1 MDSILNELNLECYSL
16 EEIDAMLN
24 ELDPEC
30 CPLYDEDGKYM
41 KSDSFLEQDD
51 IDKLLG
57 LTKNKG
63 K

>member
-1 MDSILNELNLECYSL
+1 MTEEEMDSI
-16 EEIDAMLN
+16 LN

-57 LTKNKG
+57 LTKNKE
-63 K
+63 KL